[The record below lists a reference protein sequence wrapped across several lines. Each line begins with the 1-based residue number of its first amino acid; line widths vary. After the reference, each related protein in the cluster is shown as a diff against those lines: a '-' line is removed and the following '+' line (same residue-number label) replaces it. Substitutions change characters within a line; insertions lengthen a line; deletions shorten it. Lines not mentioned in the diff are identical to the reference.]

1 MLSRRTVL
9 VLVPAGLLG
18 ACREEEADQRV
29 LRDLGQVDILALP
42 DGATLLDRREVKG
55 GGSDAAAIRGAS
67 SVTVEYATGMDP
79 AAVARWYH
87 ATYGA
92 GWTLRDNGYAPSGGA
107 ALGGPRRPD
116 GATSARIVARP
127 ATPGGARP
135 TGTAAVVSVTVA
147 RTRD

>member
-1 MLSRRTVL
+1 MPARRTVL
-9 VLVPAGLLG
+9 VLVLAGLLG
-18 ACREEEADQRV
+18 ACREETAAQRV
-29 LRDLGQVDILALP
+29 LRDLRQVDILALP
-42 DGATLLDRREVKG
+42 DGATLLDRHEVEG

-67 SVTVEYATGMDP
+67 SITVVYATGMDP

-87 ATYGA
+87 ATYRA
-92 GWTLRDNGYAPSGGA
+92 GWTLRDNGYAPSGGT

-116 GATSARIVARP
+116 DGTSARIVARP
-127 ATPGGARP
+127 ARPGGAGP